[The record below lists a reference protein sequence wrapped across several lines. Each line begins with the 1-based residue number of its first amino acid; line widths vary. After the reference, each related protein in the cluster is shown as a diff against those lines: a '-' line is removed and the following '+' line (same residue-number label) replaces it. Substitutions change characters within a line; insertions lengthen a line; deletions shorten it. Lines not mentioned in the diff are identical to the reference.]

1 MTAGVYGLGRFGTF
15 WAECLRDAGLSVKA
29 YSRSEHPVP
38 EGVERAGEDEVLSS
52 DLLFFTVA
60 ISAFESVL
68 GNAFARAE
76 KRVFAV
82 RAGGEKKLAILP
94 FAFLESGGKLTD
106 AERFF

>member
-1 MTAGVYGLGRFGTF
+1 MSKVPTGMTLTSARENAGDVGQKTDHIQLHGRSY
-15 WAECLRDAGLSVKA
+15 AESA
-29 YSRSEHPVP
+29 P
-38 EGVERAGEDEVLSS
+38 
-52 DLLFFTVA
+52 TVA
-60 ISAFESVL
+60 AFESVL

-82 RAGGEKKLAILP
+82 RAGGEKKLAILS